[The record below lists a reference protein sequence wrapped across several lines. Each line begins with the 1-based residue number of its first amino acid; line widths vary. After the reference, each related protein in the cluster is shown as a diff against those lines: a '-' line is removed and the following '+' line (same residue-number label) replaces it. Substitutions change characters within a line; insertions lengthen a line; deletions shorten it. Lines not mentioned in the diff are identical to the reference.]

1 MNFREKRLS
10 SPNDQRM
17 DDLLS
22 TFVQSFEKLNGLDFF
37 PELDPIAAA
46 LTAGEPDEDGI
57 LRWQPRRAETDISSL
72 DMVYAKLPAR
82 FPPLFERFLLT
93 YRWAEV
99 DLETY
104 KLLPN
109 PPGPDLN
116 GFLRGMSKDKGLWEA
131 LIPAGFLQFGRG
143 PDIDYDPVCFD
154 ISSRAKNRDMR
165 VVKIDHEEILCNHKV
180 KVVAE
185 LAPSFFELLQG
196 TIALANKPH
205 GDQS

>member
-1 MNFREKRLS
+1 
-10 SPNDQRM
+10 M

-22 TFVQSFEKLNGLDFF
+22 SFVDSFRKLSGLDFF
-37 PELDPIAAA
+37 PDLDPIAAA
-46 LTAGEPDEDGI
+46 LTAGEPDEHGI

-72 DMVYAKLPAR
+72 EMVYAKLPAR

-99 DLETY
+99 DLGTY

-131 LIPAGFLQFGRG
+131 LIPAGFLQFGRD

-185 LAPSFFELLQG
+185 LAPSFFELLQT
-196 TIALANKPH
+196 TIALANKPN
-205 GDQS
+205 GGQP

>member
-1 MNFREKRLS
+1 MS